1 MRCACTA
8 KKLQSIASQYVTWP
22 LSKEILTSPS
32 RRWDAPIPFP
42 GKTRANQFFRP
53 GSARVSRGTPVRL
66 GLLSDC
72 TSGERRLLAC
82 WFRLLAETNS
92 LSGFSSASCRRVQA
106 GSLRSP
112 ERSNRASYFTART
125 LRQYSAKPSATAC
138 AYSRKILLRCTPSN
152 SRVPS

>member
-1 MRCACTA
+1 MRS
-8 KKLQSIASQYVTWP
+8 LSQA
-22 LSKEILTSPS
+22 ILTSPS

-82 WFRLLAETNS
+82 WFRLLAETD
-92 LSGFSSASCRRVQA
+92 FSAST
-106 GSLRSP
+106 S
-112 ERSNRASYFTART
+112 RT
-125 LRQYSAKPSATAC
+125 LFADRYCSPFDS
-138 AYSRKILLRCTPSN
+138 
-152 SRVPS
+152 